1 MQQFLSVLSSS
12 AIIPR
17 REPEWEKEVPASL
30 KRRDPRIWQMAYLAA
45 SRTLGKTDLKPN
57 SIVIGTGLGALD
69 ETKNVL
75 DGVYGEGFSSPRNFI
90 ASVHNSIAGK
100 LALNSGSQVPTLQC
114 VKGRI
119 LWPLQ
124 SLLRDC

>member
-57 SIVIGTGLGALD
+57 SIVIGTGLVPLMRQTCWM
-69 ETKNVL
+69 E
-75 DGVYGEGFSSPRNFI
+75 YGEGFSSPVI
-90 ASVHNSIAGK
+90 SSPQYITA
-100 LALNSGSQVPTLQC
+100 
-114 VKGRI
+114 
-119 LWPLQ
+119 
-124 SLLRDC
+124 